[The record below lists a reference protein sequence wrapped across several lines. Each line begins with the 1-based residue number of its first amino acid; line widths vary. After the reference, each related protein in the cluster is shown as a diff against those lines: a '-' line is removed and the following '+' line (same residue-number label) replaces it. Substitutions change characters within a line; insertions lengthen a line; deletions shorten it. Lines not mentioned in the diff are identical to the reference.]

1 MDIIFNYLFTI
12 TELFNGDAYKV
23 LLVIHFVFMYKYW
36 KFFVEQK
43 ILLCITIF
51 ILYGFISTLFCLDKN
66 VAFYEIL
73 NYVFGWSLPFF
84 LGYTL
89 RKNYNANKIVLTTL
103 FIFSSLVLIGL
114 FSYYGFFPEKFCT
127 IRFSH
132 DKTLTIGTW
141 YRVLFAGKASMMFA
155 ISLTMLLFLKNI
167 NTNIKIA
174 LTLSSILFLI
184 GIFLSGSRIYSANVV
199 GLLFFIIIFYY
210 YKKRNFKRSIII
222 LATSLIIV
230 LLCCTNNFVINRIK
244 QLSITKDVSIVYRI
258 NMYKY
263 AISTFKKYPIFG
275 TGPAQATLKDEFLSV
290 DTDVG
295 RGGHLHSIY
304 LSILANFG
312 MLGLILFL
320 LIIFYILKELVFTY
334 KTTGD
339 ILSLSMIFAWI
350 CILLG
355 DNFDTLL
362 GGSYFAS
369 LYFLFTGLALRMKTF
384 S

>member
-1 MDIIFNYLFTI
+1 MVMHIKYC
-12 TELFNGDAYKV
+12 
-23 LLVIHFVFMYKYW
+23 LLY
-36 KFFVEQK
+36 
-43 ILLCITIF
+43 ILYLCINIGNF
-51 ILYGFISTLFCLDKN
+51 FGFISTLFCLDKN

-199 GLLFFIIIFYY
+199 GLLFFIIILYY

-263 AISTFKKYPIFG
+263 AISTF
-275 TGPAQATLKDEFLSV
+275 
-290 DTDVG
+290 
-295 RGGHLHSIY
+295 
-304 LSILANFG
+304 
-312 MLGLILFL
+312 
-320 LIIFYILKELVFTY
+320 
-334 KTTGD
+334 
-339 ILSLSMIFAWI
+339 
-350 CILLG
+350 
-355 DNFDTLL
+355 
-362 GGSYFAS
+362 
-369 LYFLFTGLALRMKTF
+369 
-384 S
+384 

>member
-12 TELFNGDAYKV
+12 TELFEGDVCKV
-23 LLVIHFVFMYKYW
+23 LLVIHFIFMYKYW
-36 KFFVEQK
+36 KIFIEQK
-43 ILLCITIF
+43 ILLYITIF
-51 ILYGFISTLFCLDKN
+51 ISYGLISTLFCLDKN

-89 RKNYNANKIVLTTL
+89 RKNYNANKIVFTTL

-167 NTNIKIA
+167 NTNIKMA

-199 GLLFFIIIFYY
+199 GLLFFIIILYY

-295 RGGHLHSIY
+295 KGGHLHSIY